1 MRITPQDKTRK
12 VSYTLPESLV
22 AWIDEHAKSLNDSA
36 PEYVVA
42 AVLEQYRE
50 RETRAVKPRDTKR
63 GKLQKAVA

>member
-1 MRITPQDKTRK
+1 VRITPQDKTRK

-22 AWIDEHAKSLNDSA
+22 AWIEEHAKSLNDSA

-50 RETRAVKPRDTKR
+50 RETRAAKPRETKR
-63 GKLQKAVA
+63 QKLQKAVA